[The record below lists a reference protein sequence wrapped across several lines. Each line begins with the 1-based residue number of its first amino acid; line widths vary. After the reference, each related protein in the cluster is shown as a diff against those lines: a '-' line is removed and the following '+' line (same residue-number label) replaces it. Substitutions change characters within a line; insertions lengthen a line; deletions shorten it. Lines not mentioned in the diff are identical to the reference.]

1 MPNAF
6 ALAAQYAPEG
16 MQVSRHVL
24 WNAVTR
30 QRSLASYVPLSVNLL
45 PLPCTIFSIATK
57 VEQNRTF
64 VIETARGKADLRSRL
79 VEVFNSADTRG
90 VPNGLLDYKEV

>member
-16 MQVSRHVL
+16 MQVSGRISQATFL
-24 WNAVTR
+24 D
-30 QRSLASYVPLSVNLL
+30 LL
-45 PLPCTIFSIATK
+45 CPALPYACKLTSPSPFFHHSAK

-79 VEVFNSADTRG
+79 IEVFNSADTRG